1 MNKQDLAKIVDKEVG
16 KFISLSGVDAT
27 YDLNIEEIEGTT
39 HVKISFE
46 GDNLGYMIGNHGRHL
61 DSLQYVLQLI
71 IRKEVGEE
79 DFDFR
84 LTVDVS
90 GYREERDKKIEQIAL
105 EKADTARILGESV
118 DLEPMKPYDRRVV
131 HVALKKFD
139 DIRTESFGEGRDRHI
154 RIIPKTEED
163 LGITD
168 SSLLDSEDT
177 TEE

>member
-1 MNKQDLAKIVDKEVG
+1 
-16 KFISLSGVDAT
+16 
-27 YDLNIEEIEGTT
+27 
-39 HVKISFE
+39 
-46 GDNLGYMIGNHGRHL
+46 
-61 DSLQYVLQLI
+61 LQLI